1 MKALFGNYDALAACF
16 VLGLYQHI
24 QRRSRTIDQN
34 AVPFHKG
41 AETTVLNDGGNLFLN
56 EKNQANCARY
66 MAA

>member
-1 MKALFGNYDALAACF
+1 MKALFGNYEALAACF

-41 AETTVLNDGGNLFLN
+41 AETTVLNDGG
-56 EKNQANCARY
+56 
-66 MAA
+66 